1 MTLSEWAALHRDE
14 IVAEE
19 ANRATIAL
27 LLPLVAR
34 EIADAASVL
43 SDDGRLEHAFA
54 ACLAAAR
61 AALAACG
68 YRLRTS
74 AHHYLAIESLQ
85 YTIGLGEGD
94 VRQLQTYRRMRA
106 RAMYDQVGAASR
118 EDAQAALEAAK
129 AVAERLTTWLVQ
141 EHPDLSPK

>member
-1 MTLSEWAALHRDE
+1 
-14 IVAEE
+14 VEE
-19 ANRATIAL
+19 AASPQTIAL
-27 LLPLVAR
+27 LQPLVSR
-34 EIADAASVL
+34 EIADAESVL

-85 YTIGLGEGD
+85 YTLGLGEAE

-118 EDAQAALEAAK
+118 EDAEAALGAAK
-129 AVAERLTTWLVQ
+129 AVAERLTTWLVG
-141 EHPDLSPK
+141 EHPDLSPR

>member
-1 MTLSEWAALHRDE
+1 MTLSDWAALHRDE
-14 IVAEE
+14 MVAEE
-19 ANRATIAL
+19 ASEETIAL

-34 EIADAASVL
+34 EIADAESVL

-85 YTIGLGEGD
+85 HTIGLSDAEI
-94 VRQLQTYRRMRA
+94 RQLQTYRRMRS
-106 RAMYDQVGAASR
+106 RAMYDQVGAASG
-118 EDAQAALEAAK
+118 EDARAALETAK
-129 AVAERLTTWLVQ
+129 AVAERLTTWLAR
-141 EHPDLSPK
+141 EHPDLSP

>member
-1 MTLSEWAALHRDE
+1 M
-14 IVAEE
+14 
-19 ANRATIAL
+19 
-27 LLPLVAR
+27 
-34 EIADAASVL
+34 
-43 SDDGRLEHAFA
+43 
-54 ACLAAAR
+54 
-61 AALAACG
+61 CG
-68 YRLRTS
+68 YRLRSS

-85 YTIGLGEGD
+85 YTIGLSDSE
-94 VRQLQTYRRMRA
+94 VSELQKLRRMRA